1 MHQAEPSGFSRRTSS
16 ADSAFAFARAFLRFA
31 RWRAASGALL
41 LALGAVLDGVGLL
54 MLVPILDVVI
64 HTSGAPPQSGR
75 IAAPLV
81 RLVDGYGE
89 TTRLSLLLGLFVAL
103 MAARSVVQAA
113 RDHHISRLQLEF
125 VESIRLD
132 LIERLAS
139 AGWQRLIRVS
149 HPRIVQA
156 LSGEIHQIG
165 IAANW
170 VVLGAVALTMLVAN
184 AVLAALLSPLAGG
197 LALAF
202 AALGMLL
209 CYPYLRLTRALG
221 RAVTD
226 ANLGLTGSALA
237 FLAGLKIATAQGLE
251 HGFVAEQRVNSAAA
265 MEGRLLFLQ
274 FQVRGRNATLALA
287 ALVGAATL
295 FVGLDVF
302 HLPASVLLTLLLVL
316 SRTTAPALIVQQA
329 AHHIIHNLPAFD
341 AVEELQRELEMAAP
355 GDEPADIGMDVDRTG
370 AITLSGVSFHH
381 TAEAT
386 GLEAVDLVIP
396 EGAFI
401 GIRGPSGSGKTTLLD
416 LVSGLLLPQS
426 GSISVGGYPLSGA
439 TLQRFRER
447 LAYVAQEPFLFDD
460 TIRRNLAWSRE
471 GVGEEEMWAA
481 LAQVD
486 ADRLVRRLH
495 NSLDTRIGERGV
507 MLSAGERQ
515 RLALARA
522 LLRRPT
528 ALVLDE
534 ATNAIDI
541 AGERVIL
548 ERLAN
553 MAGAVTILLA
563 AHRRESLALCDSVI
577 EFPLARQTGASLRDG
592 QMAPSHMGLLA

>member
-16 ADSAFAFARAFLRFA
+16 ADSALAFARAFLRFA
-31 RWRAASGALL
+31 RWRAAWGALL
-41 LALGAVLDGVGLL
+41 LALGAVFDGVGLL

-64 HTSGAPPQSGR
+64 HASGGPLQSGR

-139 AGWQRLIRVS
+139 AGWQRLIQVS

-156 LSGEIHQIG
+156 LSGEIHQVG

-184 AVLAALLSPLAGG
+184 AFLAALLSPLAGG
-197 LALAF
+197 LALTF

-209 CYPYLRLTRALG
+209 CYPYLRRTRALG

-237 FLAGLKIATAQGLE
+237 FLAGLKLATAQGLE
-251 HGFVAEQRVNSAAA
+251 HGFIAEQHVNSAAA

-274 FQVRGRNATLALA
+274 FQVRGRNATFALA

-295 FVGLDVF
+295 FVGLSAF

-329 AHHIIHNLPAFD
+329 AHHILHNLPAFD
-341 AVEELQRELEMAAP
+341 ALEQLQCELEATAP
-355 GDEPADIGMDVDRTG
+355 ADEPADTGTDVDRAAG

-381 TAEAT
+381 SAEAM
-386 GLEAVDLVIP
+386 GLEAVDLIIP
-396 EGAFI
+396 AGAFI
-401 GIRGPSGSGKTTLLD
+401 GISGPSGSGKTTLLD
-416 LVSGLLLPQS
+416 LVSGLLVPQS
-426 GSISVGGYPLSGA
+426 GLISVGGRPLSGA
-439 TLQRFRER
+439 TLQRFRAR

-460 TIRRNLAWSRE
+460 TVRRNLAWSRE
-471 GVGEEEMWAA
+471 DVSEEDMWAA

-486 ADRLVRRLH
+486 ADRLVRRLQGG
-495 NSLDTRIGERGV
+495 LDTRIGERGV

-522 LLRRPT
+522 LLRRP
-528 ALVLDE
+528 AILVLDE

-548 ERLAN
+548 ERLAT

-577 EFPLARQTGASLRDG
+577 EFPLVRETGVRFRDRPLVDSARLC
-592 QMAPSHMGLLA
+592 

>member
-1 MHQAEPSGFSRRTSS
+1 M
-16 ADSAFAFARAFLRFA
+16 
-31 RWRAASGALL
+31 
-41 LALGAVLDGVGLL
+41 LALAAVLDGVGLL
-54 MLVPILDVVI
+54 MLVPILDVAI
-64 HTSGAPPQSGR
+64 HASGAPLQGGGIS
-75 IAAPLV
+75 APLI

-89 TTRLSLLLGLFVAL
+89 MTRLSLLLGLFVAL

-139 AGWQRLIRVS
+139 AGWQRLIQVS

-184 AVLAALLSPLAGG
+184 AFLAAMLSPLAGG
-197 LALAF
+197 LALTF
-202 AALGMLL
+202 AGLGMLA
-209 CYPYLRLTRALG
+209 CSPYLRRTRVLG

-237 FLAGLKIATAQGLE
+237 FLAGLKLATAQSLE
-251 HGFVAEQRVNSAAA
+251 HGFIAEQRVNSAAA
-265 MEGRLLFLQ
+265 MRSRLLFLQ

-295 FVGLDVF
+295 FVGVGAF
-302 HLPASVLLTLLLVL
+302 HLPASVLLTLLLAL

-329 AHHIIHNLPAFD
+329 AHHIIHSLPAFD
-341 AVEELQRELEMAAP
+341 AVEDLQRELEMTAP
-355 GDEPADIGMDVDRTG
+355 VDELADTGTDVDGPAG
-370 AITLSGVSFHH
+370 AITLSGVCFHH
-381 TAEAT
+381 TAEAV
-386 GLEAVDLVIP
+386 GLDAVDLVIP
-396 EGAFI
+396 AGAFI

-416 LVSGLLLPQS
+416 LVSGLLVPQS
-426 GSISVGGYPLSGA
+426 GSISLGGHPLSGA

-471 GVGEEEMWAA
+471 GIGEAEMWAA

-486 ADRLVRRLH
+486 ADRLVRRLT
-495 NSLDTRIGERGV
+495 SGLDTRIGERGV

-522 LLRRPT
+522 LLRRP
-528 ALVLDE
+528 AVLVLDE

-548 ERLAN
+548 ERLAS

-577 EFPLARQTGASLRDG
+577 EFPLVRETRASLHDG
-592 QMAPSHMGLLA
+592 RMAPSRKGLLA